1 MCRPARAVRLNLPG
15 GRRFETEAPRTPIL
29 FGSGF
34 TILAGETVMVEGVIR
49 DNALVDLVAVPEVTH
64 PERTI
69 VFELSQESSIGD
81 GTGMV
86 LKARSP
92 FPGTLKYRLG
102 MMYPEVPA
110 S

>member
-1 MCRPARAVRLNLPG
+1 MLRSSHVLLTCLLASVCAGGDPADAAGEIERLCRTTLCRPARAVRLNLPG

-64 PERTI
+64 P
-69 VFELSQESSIGD
+69 
-81 GTGMV
+81 
-86 LKARSP
+86 
-92 FPGTLKYRLG
+92 
-102 MMYPEVPA
+102 
-110 S
+110 